1 MNWTRLNLDLCF
13 GNILLTSIA
22 SSNLLCLCKLW
33 SNSLDAEVLQ
43 SVTLH
48 SVNAQFRVW
57 LHGSKSSWNYAFLCQ
72 SKFGEARMRPYG
84 RIVCFHQPPQWSQ
97 QDRVAVVRWME
108 RGLLGYPYRLIR
120 QECWLGRHL
129 LTCRWPVNQLVPVH
143 FLDIRPRAAAPSHP
157 CPSQLSTIS
166 QIPITSNCTRIK
178 HTWCGRTKLSLIC
191 GRVSK
196 GHKICSELPTLS
208 DTTSAYPL
216 RWTGAMIAA
225 ERTRRALRAIRR
237 EFMMCWGINWDC
249 RCWQDGTFLLGYK
262 P

>member
-1 MNWTRLNLDLCF
+1 
-13 GNILLTSIA
+13 
-22 SSNLLCLCKLW
+22 
-33 SNSLDAEVLQ
+33 
-43 SVTLH
+43 
-48 SVNAQFRVW
+48 
-57 LHGSKSSWNYAFLCQ
+57 
-72 SKFGEARMRPYG
+72 MRPYG

-262 P
+262 PSEPLQNCARLLWDLDYHVLVMAWQSQICVDLTRFFFFAICNKSNIPFQLGLLGAEKYGRTSFW